1 MVTLLA
7 NQVSDFVTNKGGYLE
22 ESYKDELEAARAE
35 AIKKDQCFSKGR
47 LRDEFRMKPKPG
59 AEPVAFYKNGYGGEF
74 GVYKITDCLPMKIR
88 STKPPS
94 EKQIRASAILAIK
107 AKLKSNGA
115 IASCRA
121 IHWLNENPLFLDTET
136 TGIGAKAQI
145 LELAISDAQGKI
157 LLETRL
163 RPTVPIEP
171 EAEGVHGITAECLAN
186 SPTWPEVSAQ
196 VRKILFGRPLV
207 IFNSDFDTRMF
218 RQTAAAFGEP
228 VEWVSELKTYCAM
241 NWAADVFGPTNR
253 HGSISLAN
261 AVCSAGITWQGTAH
275 GAVADTLTT
284 VELVKAIA
292 GIRRNLETE
301 LTALEQ

>member
-107 AKLKSNGA
+107 
-115 IASCRA
+115 
-121 IHWLNENPLFLDTET
+121 
-136 TGIGAKAQI
+136 
-145 LELAISDAQGKI
+145 
-157 LLETRL
+157 
-163 RPTVPIEP
+163 
-171 EAEGVHGITAECLAN
+171 GVHGITAECLAN

-241 NWAADVFGPTNR
+241 NLAADVFGPTNR

-292 GIRRNLETE
+292 GIRKPS
-301 LTALEQ
+301 

>member
-1 MVTLLA
+1 MVTILA
-7 NQVSDFVTNKGGYLE
+7 NQVSVSVTNKGGDVE
-22 ESYKDELEAARAE
+22 ETCKDELEAARAE
-35 AIKKDQCFSKGR
+35 AIEKNQCFSKGR
-47 LRDEFRMKPKPG
+47 LRDEFRMKPKPD

-74 GVYKITDCLPMKIR
+74 GVYKISDCVPMKAR
-88 STKPPS
+88 SAKPPS
-94 EKQIRASAILAIK
+94 EKQIRARAILAIK
-107 AKLKSNGA
+107 AKLKSNEA

-121 IHWLNENPLFLDTET
+121 VHWLSENPLFLDTET
-136 TGIGAKAQI
+136 TGLGDKAQI
-145 LELAISDAQGKI
+145 LELAISDAQGTI
-157 LLETRL
+157 LFETRL
-163 RPTVPIEP
+163 RPTVPIDP
-171 EAEGVHGITAECLAN
+171 EAESVHGITAESLAN

-196 VRKILFGRPLV
+196 VRKILCGRSLV

-241 NWAADVFGPTNR
+241 YLAADVFGPTNR

-261 AVCSAGITWQGTAH
+261 AVYSAGVTWQGTAH

-301 LTALEQ
+301 LAALEQ